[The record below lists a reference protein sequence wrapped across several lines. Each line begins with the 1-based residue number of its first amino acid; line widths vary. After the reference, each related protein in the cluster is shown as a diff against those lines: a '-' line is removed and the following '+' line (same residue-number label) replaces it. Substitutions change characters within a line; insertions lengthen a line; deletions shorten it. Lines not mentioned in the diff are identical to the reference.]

1 MYSLYTKPYKNPTDL
16 ITKLKSQNLTVL
28 DEPKANI
35 VLSKINYFRFKIYL
49 RPFLDITTKQ
59 FRVNSTF
66 EDAYQLY
73 SFDEELKNILFS
85 IISQIE
91 INLRTKLDQYITAY
105 TNNPFWYLDN
115 KYFVNESKIFNTKVS
130 LKNEFLRSKDDF
142 TLHYSD
148 LNPTQTNKI
157 YLFFVILEILY
168 KNQIVD
174 KNIQQEIKIL
184 LNKHN
189 NSFSLSSASMDGRK
203 NNYYLSIRFLS
214 LQRKILYF

>member
-59 FRVNSTF
+59 FRVNRTF
-66 EDAYQLY
+66 EDAYEIY

-115 KYFVNESKIFNTKVS
+115 KFFADKSKIFNTKVS
-130 LKNEFLRSKDDF
+130 LKNEFLRSQDDF
-142 TLHYSD
+142 TIHYKENYINDICNDFKEMPPFWIISE
-148 LNPTQTNKI
+148 LSTFGN
-157 YLFFVILEILY
+157 ILAIFDTF
-168 KNQIVD
+168 D
-174 KNIQQEIKIL
+174 KSKF
-184 LNKHN
+184 K
-189 NSFSLSSASMDGRK
+189 
-203 NNYYLSIRFLS
+203 RF
-214 LQRKILYF
+214 